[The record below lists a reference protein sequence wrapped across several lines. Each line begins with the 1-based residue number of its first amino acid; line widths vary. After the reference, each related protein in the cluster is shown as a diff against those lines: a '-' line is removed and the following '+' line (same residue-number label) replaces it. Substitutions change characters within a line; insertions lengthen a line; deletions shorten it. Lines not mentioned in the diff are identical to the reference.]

1 MNDQME
7 RGSWGEDR
15 AARYLRLHG
24 YRIVERNFR
33 CRQGE
38 IDIIAERYG
47 ELCFVEVKTRQ
58 GFDYGRPCESINE
71 EKKQHI
77 RRTAKEYI
85 EELKRNGY
93 YPRRVDFQVIEIV
106 AEHHINAF

>member
-1 MNDQME
+1 MDK
-7 RGSWGEDR
+7 RKLGEIGENM
-15 AARYLRLHG
+15 AAELLRNKG
-24 YRIVERNFR
+24 YDILRRNYR

-106 AEHHINAF
+106 AEHHVNAF